1 MRFVF
6 ASYVVTPE
14 FDNPQAWL
22 ERIQM
27 YANMPAALAQS
38 HEVFSIE
45 QINFE
50 GECIHK
56 NVVYKFLRLPASRFY
71 AAIRQNKYIAD
82 LKPDIVIIHGL
93 HFPLQVMHL
102 RLLLSKKVK
111 IIVQHHAEKPFTGIK
126 KYIQRWGS
134 RFADAYLFASRDMGL
149 DWVSKGNIAYPEKIH
164 EVMEVSSVFYPVD
177 KRFVKTQLKITGE
190 PVFLWVGRLNENKD
204 PFTAIN
210 AFLKFVTIEPSARL
224 YMIYHTEELLPQ
236 ITDLLN
242 DHPDS
247 AAITLIGKVPHAE
260 LLYWYN
266 SADYILSASH
276 YEGSG
281 TAICEAMSCGC
292 IPIVTDIFSFRM
304 ITNNGNCGLLYK
316 AGNEGAVLFAL
327 KQTQQL
333 DIKQM
338 RDKCLA
344 YFNTNLSFEA
354 IAAKI
359 EAIALSLK

>member
-22 ERIQM
+22 ERIRI
-27 YANMPAALAQS
+27 YANMPAALAQK
-38 HEVFSIE
+38 HEVYSIE
-45 QINFE
+45 QINYE
-50 GECIHK
+50 GELINK
-56 NVVYKFLRLPASRFY
+56 SVIYKFLRLPTSSFS
-71 AAIRQNKYIAD
+71 AAVKLNKYIAA
-82 LKPDIVIIHGL
+82 LAPDIVIIHGL
-93 HFPLQVMHL
+93 HYPLQVVHL
-102 RLLLSKKVK
+102 RVLLHKKIK
-111 IIVQHHAEKPFTGIK
+111 IIVQHHAERPFTGVK
-126 KYIQRWGS
+126 KYIQRLAGK
-134 RFADAYLFASRDMGL
+134 FVDAYLFASRDMGL
-149 DWVSKGNIAYPEKIH
+149 DWVNKGNLAHPEKIH
-164 EVMEVSSVFYPVD
+164 EVMEVSSLFYPVD
-177 KRFVKTQLKITGE
+177 KRFVKKQLNITSE
-190 PVFLWVGRLNENKD
+190 LVFLWVGRLNENKD
-204 PFTAIN
+204 PLTVIN
-210 AFLKFVTIEPSARL
+210 AFLKFVTIESEARL

-236 ITDLLN
+236 IIQLLN
-242 DHPDS
+242 NHPESS
-247 AAITLIGKVPHAE
+247 AISLIGKVPNPD

-266 SADYILSASH
+266 CADYILSASH

-304 ITNNGNCGLLYK
+304 ITNNGDCGLLYK
-316 AGNEGAVLFAL
+316 AGNEGALLAAL
-327 KQTQQL
+327 KHTKQL
-333 DIKQM
+333 NVKQM